1 MILNRYYFTLLLG
14 DVLGVKQRQR
24 EWREMIRR
32 TIRVEKEFGTDIIPY
47 LVQSACHYDCALRIE
62 SEEKNINMKSI
73 MGMTILN
80 FGKGCSFDLIAD
92 GADEQRAVHELAGC
106 FE

>member
-1 MILNRYYFTLLLG
+1 MFGGKKTAAK
-14 DVLGVKQRQR
+14 GVEK
-24 EWREMIRR
+24 MIRR

-73 MGMTILN
+73 MGMTILH
-80 FGKGCSFDLIAD
+80 FAKGCSFDLIAD
-92 GADEQRAVHELAGC
+92 GMDEQRAVHELAGC

>member
-1 MILNRYYFTLLLG
+1 MGAEKNSG
-14 DVLGVKQRQR
+14 KGSG
-24 EWREMIRR
+24 EMIRR

-92 GADEQRAVHELAGC
+92 GMDEQRAVHELAGC